1 MRNIKLIERNIKL
14 IDWLMAGTI
23 VVLFAAMLSG
33 VVAAYRQE
41 AINNANP
48 RIFTVTTP
56 QGQTVTG
63 VKFDGG
69 GYGWQRFKRSDG
81 RSVVIEGPYT
91 AIQEKP
97 KAEVR

>member
-1 MRNIKLIERNIKL
+1 MRNIKL
-14 IDWLMAGTI
+14 IDWFMFGSLG
-23 VVLFAAMLSG
+23 LFAAAMLFM
-33 VVAAYRQE
+33 VFAAHRQE

-56 QGQTVTG
+56 QGQTITG

-97 KAEVR
+97 KAEVQ